1 MASPIYSNESKIAY
15 CKKLT
20 GKVFKIL
27 WLAEENN
34 NIIPSIYLHALII
47 DVNSANYMFDN
58 IFIDLSVKLN
68 SLYMASNQQMSHD
81 DIRARVLE
89 CTNMV
94 SRIGKELSGD
104 GKST

>member
-15 CKKLT
+15 CKRLT

-34 NIIPSIYLHALII
+34 NVVPSVYLYALII
-47 DVNSANYMFDN
+47 DVNSANFMFDN

-68 SLYMASNQQMSHD
+68 SLYMAINQPMPHSE
-81 DIRARVLE
+81 IRARVLE